1 MEERI
6 GGTGRTR
13 EQGEAK
19 KAWRVKATCRAKT
32 TQLTK
37 RWTRG
42 GKRSPPR
49 SCMCVRIY
57 GTPVFQSRDKDEAR
71 KGGLHE
77 EKEARRKRG
86 ERHTKEVRKPKVEEY
101 RRKVSVRHDMQ
112 AKLQ

>member
-1 MEERI
+1 
-6 GGTGRTR
+6 
-13 EQGEAK
+13 
-19 KAWRVKATCRAKT
+19 
-32 TQLTK
+32 
-37 RWTRG
+37 
-42 GKRSPPR
+42 
-49 SCMCVRIY
+49 MCVCIY